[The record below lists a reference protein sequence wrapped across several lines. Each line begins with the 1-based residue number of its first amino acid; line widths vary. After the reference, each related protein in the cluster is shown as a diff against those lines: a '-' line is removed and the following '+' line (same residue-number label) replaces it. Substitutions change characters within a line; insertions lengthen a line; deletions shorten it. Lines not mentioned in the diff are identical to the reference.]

1 MRRKLKAKSRG
12 DEQKPDMRR
21 DAFGAS
27 GHVTTK
33 PSICKLGRN
42 AGMHGA
48 VLGLVMVVHMADTP
62 EMARGELMRFF
73 AEAAW
78 YPTALLPSQGVAG
91 RRWTTAQPT
100 PRSPTGR

>member
-1 MRRKLKAKSRG
+1 
-12 DEQKPDMRR
+12 MRR
-21 DAFGAS
+21 DASGAS

-48 VLGLVMVVHMADTP
+48 VLGLVTVVDMADTP
-62 EMARGELMRFF
+62 ELARGELMRFF

-78 YPTALLPSQGVAG
+78 YPTALLPSPVVRFG
-91 RRWTTAQPT
+91 RGPAL
-100 PRSPTGR
+100 PRSLRRPVQAVLV